1 MTQAITLA
9 TAGIPLTG
17 AISSFLSGRIIDNSG
32 ASAGLWLPFGFLAL
46 ACAATIPYLKEY
58 KD

>member
-17 AISSFLSGRIIDNSG
+17 AISSFIAGRLIDNYG
-32 ASAGLWLPFGFLAL
+32 ASTGLWLPFGFLAL
-46 ACAATIPYLKEY
+46 ACAATLPYLKEY